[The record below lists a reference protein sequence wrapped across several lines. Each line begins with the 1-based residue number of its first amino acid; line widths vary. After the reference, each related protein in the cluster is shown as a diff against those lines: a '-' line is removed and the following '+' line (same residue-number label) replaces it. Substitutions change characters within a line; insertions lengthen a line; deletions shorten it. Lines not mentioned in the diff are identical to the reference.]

1 MIKNRDK
8 LIKSMETYKDMEHNI
23 YMKTGEFAKLV
34 GVSKET
40 LFHYDDIGLF
50 KADAVIHISGRR
62 GNHHVPHVQHR
73 LIAQ

>member
-34 GVSKET
+34 G
-40 LFHYDDIGLF
+40 I
-50 KADAVIHISGRR
+50 
-62 GNHHVPHVQHR
+62 P
-73 LIAQ
+73 